1 MTLPF
6 LRTFLLTQIAALA
19 LAVPSGTAQGPQA
32 PPAGPADPL
41 RAHLG
46 QIIAAHHGSVALFAK
61 NLATGETVG
70 SDENKPVQ
78 TASVI
83 KLTILFDAMEQ
94 VRAGTVKLSD
104 PVVLHKEDQVGG
116 SGILQLF
123 DTPLTLTLHDVLMF
137 MITQSDNT
145 ATNLAIDKLG
155 LSNIN
160 AETQKLGLHNTWL
173 YKKVFKPATEPM
185 PADQK
190 IYGLGKTTPVEM
202 TALLTRIYTCEFTTA
217 RQPGDLDLCNT
228 MLSMLQKQ
236 AFRDGLPRYLER
248 DHSAE
253 ADAAIGNKTGSLD
266 AARSDVGIVATK
278 AGPIV
283 LAIFTYNNADRS
295 WYSDTEGELTIARI
309 AETIV
314 KDWSPNGLDPA
325 KYHAGADSVSH

>member
-1 MTLPF
+1 MAVLPACAPGQQGSAAGAGDALQF
-6 LRTFLLTQIAALA
+6 QLQQI
-19 LAVPSGTAQGPQA
+19 VS
-32 PPAGPADPL
+32 
-41 RAHLG
+41 
-46 QIIAAHHGSVALFAK
+46 AHHGTVALYAK

-70 SDENKPVQ
+70 VDENKPVQ

-94 VRAGTVKLSD
+94 VRSGTVKLSD
-104 PVVLHKEDQVGG
+104 PVVLRKEDQVGG

-123 DTPLTLTLHDVLMF
+123 DTPLPLTFRDVLMF

-190 IYGLGKTTPVEM
+190 VYGLGKSTPFEM
-202 TALLTRIYTCEFTTA
+202 TTLLARIYHCEFTTP
-217 RQPGDLDLCNT
+217 RQPGDLELCNT
-228 MLSMLQKQ
+228 MLGMLQKQ

-248 DHSAE
+248 DNSAA

-283 LAIFTYNNADRS
+283 MAIFTYNNADKS
-295 WYSDTEGELTIARI
+295 WYSDTEGELTIAKI
-309 AETIV
+309 AQAVV
-314 KDWSPNGLDPA
+314 KTWSPAGLDPQRYTA
-325 KYHAGADSVSH
+325 DAGPVQEGKH